1 MKIYNI
7 DGTEYVRG
15 NPTMTVDTLILI
27 VTLSVITPIFG
38 ASLLLVAYCY
48 WKHKRSKVETII
60 VEEVNE
66 SSFQAG
72 ISSEAPHD
80 EVSQKPKRHH
90 HIWRV

>member
-1 MKIYNI
+1 M
-7 DGTEYVRG
+7 RG
-15 NPTMTVDTLILI
+15 NPTLTVDTLILI

-48 WKHKRSKVETII
+48 WKHKRSKIETIV

-66 SSFQAG
+66 SSVHAG
-72 ISSEAPHD
+72 ITSEVPHD
-80 EVSQKPKRHH
+80 EVSQKAKRR